1 MREDEI
7 SEKVVGA
14 LWREITIRLK
24 ECQGKGGVCDSR
36 TSGGLHRPNIPAT
49 CWPVET
55 CLHGITRISSERD
68 NIGSRTS
75 TRRQGTISIDT
86 PSYDVFFNNRFV
98 RNSTAFVKITSI
110 HVLLQWLNAHQSV
123 YISSTHFGEYDDM
136 QVIERG
142 SNCMSRRRPR
152 RAQRRWQTHLA
163 GLLTYHSGQFDWSTI
178 LLQHWRG
185 WRGWRAQPC
194 PAVLATRILTWK
206 C

>member
-14 LWREITIRLK
+14 LWREIIIRLK

-36 TSGGLHRPNIPAT
+36 TSGGLRRPNGLAT

-55 CLHGITRISSERD
+55 CLHGITGISSERD

-75 TRRQGTISIDT
+75 TGRQGTISIDT

-98 RNSTAFVKITSI
+98 RNSTAFIKSHLYMYSFNDWMLT
-110 HVLLQWLNAHQSV
+110 NQST
-123 YISSTHFGEYDDM
+123 YLRRKHFGEYDDM
-136 QVIERG
+136 QVIGWG

-178 LLQHWRG
+178 LD
-185 WRGWRAQPC
+185 AEPC
-194 PAVLATRILTWK
+194 DTGEPSFVQQ